1 MGSDVGRLTR
11 EAIEEIRTAANI
23 VDVVGVHVSLRKRGK
38 TYVGVCPFHAEK
50 TPSFTVSDD
59 RQAFYCFGCGAGGSV
74 FDFLMRVRNLTFA
87 EAAKELADRYGIR
100 LPEAPETPVQKRA
113 RELADLL
120 CEANEAAAA
129 YFHQVLLEDPAAVPA
144 RDYLRRR
151 DMGPET
157 VREFRLG
164 YAPPRWDGCRR
175 HLLGRKISSQV
186 GVQAGLLAQKTEG
199 EVYDRFRNRLM
210 FPIRDL
216 AGRVVG
222 FGGRALDETLPK
234 YLNSPESPVFH
245 KGRILYG
252 LPAAREA
259 CRKAGEVL
267 VVEGYFDLLA
277 LHSRGIRHVV
287 APLGTALTA
296 QHVRLLARLAP
307 RAVVVFDGDEAGMRA
322 ALRSLELFLR
332 EKLPARLLKLP
343 GGMDP
348 DDFVRQQGKEAFL
361 RLLAEARP
369 LLEVFLE
376 ESLADYDGSIAGKVR
391 SVRTAA
397 PLLKLLDSRVE
408 QESYLEILTR
418 RLGVSEEVLRQ
429 ELGLVGAPEIER
441 GRRLAEERDDTR
453 VPTMEEVVARI
464 LVHYPREIPLLTEAG
479 VIDEFEGKEWR
490 ELGRLLEK
498 HHRKGGILDLGGL
511 LVELTSEDLR
521 RRVSAWSVEDSPWSE
536 KNASLRLR
544 EYIDGIKGRKRRR
557 LDDLRR
563 LQHEIRIAEEKRDEA
578 RLSELLARKA
588 ALAARRVRGKA
599 NLTKGEMD

>member
-1 MGSDVGRLTR
+1 VARLTR

-23 VDVVGVHVSLRKRGK
+23 VDVVGVHVPLRKRGK
-38 TYVGVCPFHAEK
+38 TYVGLCPFHAEK

-74 FDFLMRVRNLTFA
+74 FDFLMRVRNLAFA

-100 LPEAPETPVQKRA
+100 LPEAPETPMQKRA
-113 RELADLL
+113 RELSDLL
-120 CEANEAAAA
+120 FEANEAAAA
-129 YFHQVLLEDPAAVPA
+129 YYHQVLLEDPAAGPA

-151 DMGPET
+151 ETGPEII
-157 VREFRLG
+157 REFRLG
-164 YAPPRWDGCRR
+164 YAPARWDGCRR
-175 HLLGRKISSQV
+175 HLLGKKISPQV
-186 GVQAGLLAQKTEG
+186 AVQAGLLAQKTQG

-210 FPIRDL
+210 FPIRDI
-216 AGRVVG
+216 AGGVVG
-222 FGGRALDETLPK
+222 FGGRALDEALPK

-259 CRKAGEVL
+259 SRKEGEVL

-307 RAVVVFDGDEAGMRA
+307 RTVVVFDGDEAGMRA

-332 EKLPARLLKLP
+332 EKLPARLVKLP
-343 GGMDP
+343 PSMDP
-348 DDFVRQQGKEAFL
+348 DDFVRQRGKEAL
-361 RLLAEARP
+361 IQLLAEARP

-376 ESLADYDGSIAGKVR
+376 ESLVDEDGSIAGKVR
-391 SVRTAA
+391 SVRRVA

-408 QESYLEILTR
+408 QESYLQVLTR

-429 ELGLVGAPEIER
+429 ELGLVGTPEARWER
-441 GRRLAEERDDTR
+441 RRAGQRNQTR
-453 VPTMEEVVARI
+453 VPAMEEVVARI
-464 LVHYPREIPLLTEAG
+464 LVHYPGLIPLLTKAG
-479 VIDEFEGKEWR
+479 VLDEFEGKEWR
-490 ELGRLLEK
+490 GLGRLLEK
-498 HHRKGGILDLGGL
+498 HYRTGGILDMGGL

-521 RRVSAWSVEDSPWSE
+521 RRVSSWSLEDSPWSE
-536 KNASLRLR
+536 ENAILRLR
-544 EYIDGIKGRKRRR
+544 EYIEGIKGRKGRR

-588 ALAARRVRGKA
+588 ALVARRVRGKA
-599 NLTKGEMD
+599 NLIKGEMD

>member
-1 MGSDVGRLTR
+1 VARLTR
-11 EAIEEIRTAANI
+11 EAIEEIRTAASI
-23 VDVVGVHVSLRKRGK
+23 VYVVGVHVSLRKRGK
-38 TYVGVCPFHAEK
+38 TYVGLCPFHAEK

-74 FDFLMRVRNLTFA
+74 FDFLMRIRNLTFA

-129 YFHQVLLEDPAAVPA
+129 YYHPVWLEDPAAGLA

-151 DMGPET
+151 DTGPEII
-157 VREFRLG
+157 REFRLG
-164 YAPPRWDGCRR
+164 YAPSRWDGCRR
-175 HLLGRKISSQV
+175 HLFGKRISPQV
-186 GVQAGLLAQKTEG
+186 AVQAGLLAQKTEG

-210 FPIRDL
+210 FPIRDI

-259 CRKAGEVL
+259 CRKEGEVL

-277 LHSRGIRHVV
+277 LRSRGIRQVV
-287 APLGTALTA
+287 APLGTALTT

-332 EKLPARLLKLP
+332 EKLPVRLVKLP

-348 DDFVRQQGKEAFL
+348 DDFVRQRGKEAFL
-361 RLLAEARP
+361 QLVVEARP

-376 ESLADYDGSIAGKVR
+376 ESLVDDDGSVAGKVK
-391 SVRTAA
+391 SVQRVA
-397 PLLKLLDSRVE
+397 PLLKLLDSRLE
-408 QESYLEILTR
+408 QESYLQLLTR
-418 RLGVSEEVLRQ
+418 RLGVGEEVLRQ
-429 ELGLVGAPEIER
+429 ELGLVGAPEAEW
-441 GRRLAEERDDTR
+441 GRRRAGERDKAR
-453 VPTMEEVVARI
+453 VPAMEEVVARI
-464 LVHYPREIPLLTEAG
+464 LVHYPGGIPLLSKAG
-479 VIDEFEGKEWR
+479 VLDEFEGKEWR

-498 HHRKGGILDLGGL
+498 HYRTGGILDMGGL

-521 RRVSAWSVEDSPWSE
+521 RRVSSWSLEDSPWSE
-536 KNASLRLR
+536 ENASLRLR
-544 EYIDGIKGRKRRR
+544 EYIEGIKGRKGRR
-557 LDDLRR
+557 LDDLKR

-588 ALAARRVRGKA
+588 ALVARRVRGKA
-599 NLTKGEMD
+599 HLIKGEMD

>member
-1 MGSDVGRLTR
+1 VARLTR
-11 EAIEEIRTAANI
+11 EAIEEIRIAANI
-23 VDVVGVHVSLRKRGK
+23 VDVVGAHVSLRKRGK
-38 TYVGVCPFHAEK
+38 TYAGLCPFHAEK

-100 LPEAPETPVQKRA
+100 LPEASETPVQKRA

-129 YFHQVLLEDPAAVPA
+129 YFHQVLLEDSAAGPA

-151 DMGPET
+151 AMGPEMT
-157 VREFRLG
+157 REFRLG
-164 YAPPRWDGCRR
+164 YAPARWDGCKR
-175 HLLGRKISSQV
+175 HLLGRKISPQV
-186 GVQAGLLAQKTEG
+186 AVQAGLLAQKTEG

-234 YLNSPESPVFH
+234 YLNSPESSVFH

-259 CRKAGEVL
+259 CRKEGEVL

-277 LHSRGIRHVV
+277 LYSRGIRHVV
-287 APLGTALTA
+287 APLGTALTT

-307 RAVVVFDGDEAGMRA
+307 RAVVVFDGDEAGRRA

-332 EKLPARLLKLP
+332 EKLPARFLKLP

-361 RLLAEARP
+361 QLLTEARP
-369 LLEVFLE
+369 LLEVFLDE
-376 ESLADYDGSIAGKVR
+376 TLVDYDGSIAGKVR
-391 SVRTAA
+391 SVRTVA
-397 PLLKLLDSRVE
+397 PLLRLLDSRVE
-408 QESYLEILTR
+408 QESYLQLLTR
-418 RLGVSEEVLRQ
+418 RLGVSEDVLRQ
-429 ELGLVGAPEIER
+429 ELGLVDAPAAELT
-441 GRRLAEERDDTR
+441 RRLAEERGGTR
-453 VPTMEEVVARI
+453 VPAMEEVVVRI
-464 LVHYPREIPLLTEAG
+464 LVHHPSRIPLLTETG
-479 VIDEFEGKEWR
+479 VLDDFEGKEWK
-490 ELGRLLEK
+490 ELGRLLAK
-498 HHRKGGILDLGGL
+498 HYRTGGILDLGGL
-511 LVELTSEDLR
+511 LVELNREDLR
-521 RRVSAWSVEDSPWSE
+521 RLVSSWSLEENPWSE
-536 KNASLRLR
+536 ENASLRLH
-544 EYIDGIKGRKRRR
+544 EYIEGIKGRKRRR

-563 LQHEIRIAEEKRDEA
+563 LQQEIRTAEEGGDEA
-578 RLSELLARKA
+578 RLRELLARKA
-588 ALAARRVRGKA
+588 ALAAKRVHGKA
-599 NLTKGEMD
+599 NLSKGEMD